1 MTERESVP
9 QVQERQGATTG
20 KGGKR
25 KAVIKRSK
33 ADAPSQQQEPRVEG
47 RLSAPRQSIPERSEE
62 RLERDPQLV
71 ARMQERAYVLFE
83 AGGFEH
89 GHDLEHWLEAERQIT
104 GSFDNPEG

>member
-9 QVQERQGATTG
+9 QVREGQGAATG

-33 ADAPSQQQEPRVEG
+33 ADGPSQQQEPRVEG
-47 RLSAPRQSIPERSEE
+47 HRSALPQPIPEKSAE
-62 RLERDPQLV
+62 RVERDPQLV
-71 ARMQERAYVLFE
+71 ARIQQRAYVLFE